1 MAFHDVLLPPH
12 ILAGYRR
19 TVQRRTEVTELAGGS
34 EERNARWAASRRRF
48 QIGYG
53 VRDHDALADLIAF
66 YEDRLGPLHT
76 FRFRDWA
83 DRKSCAPT
91 ATPAATDVAIGTG
104 DGSTTTF
111 QLVKRYGSVSPF
123 VRTITKP
130 VSGTVLVA
138 LAGVAQASGWSVDLT
153 TGVITFT
160 MAPANGVAVR
170 AGYEFDC
177 EVRFE
182 ADDIGADVLHD
193 TLGSVPD
200 ITLLEVRP

>member
-1 MAFHDVLLPPH
+1 MAFHDVLLSPE
-12 ILAGYRR
+12 ILVGYRR
-19 TVQRRTEVTELAGGS
+19 NIQRRTEVTELAGGG

-53 VRDHDALADLIAF
+53 VRDHDALAELIDF

-91 ATPAATDVAIGTG
+91 ATPAATDVMIGIG
-104 DGSTTTF
+104 DGATTAF
-111 QLVKRYGSVSPF
+111 QLVKPYGSVTPF
-123 VRTITKP
+123 ARTISKP
-130 VSGTVLVA
+130 VSGSVKVA
-138 LAGVAQASGWSVDLT
+138 LAGVAQVSGWSVDLA
-153 TGVITFT
+153 TGVVTFT
-160 MAPANGVAVR
+160 TAPATGVAVQ
-170 AGYEFDC
+170 AGFEFDC
-177 EVRFE
+177 EVRFVS
-182 ADDIGADVLHD
+182 DDLGADIVHD